1 MFSHLFVQT
10 IFSKIG
16 GADISLKTGT
26 SVTFSKTENQ
36 GGNAGNRGRNEESG
50 GWGVRMW
57 GIGWECGKSGWE
69 CGESGK

>member
-36 GGNAGNRGRNEESG
+36 GWNAGNNGWNAGNRGGNEESG
-50 GWGVRMW
+50 GG
-57 GIGWECGKSGWE
+57 
-69 CGESGK
+69 GENVGNRAGMR